1 MISGINSL
9 LRRLLPRLLQRS
21 ESRAPWPPGVEIE
34 VIAGVKEVVEAAEV
48 LITATTARESIV
60 RGEWLRPGQHVTAVG
75 ADDNTKCGLDVL
87 CLQRANRFTERTFER
102 SSKTTI

>member
-1 MISGINSL
+1 
-9 LRRLLPRLLQRS
+9 
-21 ESRAPWPPGVEIE
+21 
-34 VIAGVKEVVEAAEV
+34 VEAAEV

-102 SSKTTI
+102 SSKTTIYGWRCKI